1 MKSSVINRFF
11 MNRMGDRGF
20 KIIANYWMRNQTKT
34 GDGLKFMKRLY
45 SPGIIRKLIWPIAK
59 FSMLRKIKSGD
70 GRTIHRMPFRKSLKR
85 DEWEPSNRA
94 MEIGEE
100 WKNIQKGGGKV
111 SFKEE

>member
-1 MKSSVINRFF
+1 

-70 GRTIHRMPFRKSLKR
+70 GRTIHRMPFRKSFNR
-85 DEWEPSNRA
+85 DIWEPSERA
-94 MEIGEE
+94 RKIREE
-100 WKNIQKGGGKV
+100 WKGVRKGGGTL
-111 SFKEE
+111 SFQESES